1 MLNPIDA
8 KPCQAIQ
15 NFHHALWSR
24 SNILILHEFAM
35 FKNVIMTL
43 SVCFLIFLIPFVP
56 RVLGKGD
63 SHRLQMSA
71 AMQVCCIACSLP
83 LAGNRQICTFRED
96 RRPATSSSKLW
107 CCQAGTEVK
116 PNIQKMLVAFN
127 CRHGS
132 QDPYA
137 SGFAEAPFLLRRL
150 KHTNIGAPSAGGRAH
165 CSQKHR
171 RVLTMEHSLP
181 PSIGVVNFVP
191 PLMHSSFTWTANKGR
206 PLACGA
212 EKPRPMQ
219 KM

>member
-1 MLNPIDA
+1 
-8 KPCQAIQ
+8 
-15 NFHHALWSR
+15 
-24 SNILILHEFAM
+24 
-35 FKNVIMTL
+35 
-43 SVCFLIFLIPFVP
+43 
-56 RVLGKGD
+56 
-63 SHRLQMSA
+63 
-71 AMQVCCIACSLP
+71 
-83 LAGNRQICTFRED
+83 
-96 RRPATSSSKLW
+96 LW

-116 PNIQKMLVAFN
+116 LNIQKMSVAFK
-127 CRHGS
+127 CTHGS

-191 PLMHSSFTWTANKGR
+191 PLMHSSFVWTAKMGR
-206 PLACGA
+206 QLACGA

-219 KM
+219 KR

>member
-15 NFHHALWSR
+15 NFHHELWSR

-63 SHRLQMSA
+63 SHRLQQCRCA
-71 AMQVCCIACSLP
+71 ASPVP
-83 LAGNRQICTFRED
+83 LLRRETGKLHVQG
-96 RRPATSSSKLW
+96 RPATSSSKLW

>member
-1 MLNPIDA
+1 
-8 KPCQAIQ
+8 
-15 NFHHALWSR
+15 
-24 SNILILHEFAM
+24 
-35 FKNVIMTL
+35 MTL
-43 SVCFLIFLIPFVP
+43 SVCFLIFLVPFVP
-56 RVLGKGD
+56 RVLVKGN
-63 SHRLQMSA
+63 SHRLQMTA
-71 AMQVCCIACSLP
+71 AIQVCCIACSFA
-83 LAGNRQICTFRED
+83 LAGNRQIRTFRENQ
-96 RRPATSSSKLW
+96 PHHLQNVW

-116 PNIQKMLVAFN
+116 PDILSVAFR
-127 CRHGS
+127 CTHGS

-171 RVLTMEHSLP
+171 RVLTMEHNLP

-191 PLMHSSFTWTANKGR
+191 PLMHSSFAWTANKGR

>member
-1 MLNPIDA
+1 MFLDILDSFCSTSSWQGWQSQTA
-8 KPCQAIQ
+8 DVC
-15 NFHHALWSR
+15 
-24 SNILILHEFAM
+24 SNAG
-35 FKNVIMTL
+35 
-43 SVCFLIFLIPFVP
+43 
-56 RVLGKGD
+56 VL
-63 SHRLQMSA
+63 HRL
-71 AMQVCCIACSLP
+71 LP
-83 LAGNRQICTFRED
+83 SIGGKQANLHVQG
-96 RRPATSSSKLW
+96 RPATSSSKLW